1 MSWKG
6 RVHLIKI
13 ECWSKIGIPVYASH
27 IGLLEFSCLGLCKPV
42 QSNSGLH
49 ACNQNLF
56 PSSTMGRVAGLV
68 LSKGC
73 RAYGRTFSQFTSHRG
88 RSPCRLFVH
97 PFKFPCPI
105 LVAFVLLA
113 FVDLPSRAR
122 VTFLE
127 ISCRSC
133 QFWRDKRIDPG
144 ERTRRMSEG

>member
-13 ECWSKIGIPVYASH
+13 ECWSKIGILVYASH

-73 RAYGRTFSQFTSHRG
+73 RAYGRTFSQFTSHRAAVCLYI
-88 RSPCRLFVH
+88 RSSSHVPFWSLLCCWLSLTCRRAPASHFW
-97 PFKFPCPI
+97 KFHAAHVSFGGTKGLI
-105 LVAFVLLA
+105 QE
-113 FVDLPSRAR
+113 S
-122 VTFLE
+122 
-127 ISCRSC
+127 
-133 QFWRDKRIDPG
+133 
-144 ERTRRMSEG
+144 EREE